1 MICSNM
7 LRLEA
12 GQLLPGTEGE
22 GLEFGER
29 RKKIRWRLRS
39 GWGRLQSFP
48 CRLRKESVFFKKQR
62 DGTEVFLAR
71 EGLIETFL
79 FQRRIL

>member
-1 MICSNM
+1 M

-12 GQLLPGTEGE
+12 GQPLPGTEGE
-22 GLEFGER
+22 GLEFSER
-29 RKKIRWRLRS
+29 RKQIRWRQRS
-39 GWGRLQSFP
+39 EVGTLTRFP
-48 CRLRKESVFFKKQR
+48 CSLRKESVFFKKQR
-62 DGTEVFLAR
+62 DGTEVLLAR